1 MTGDARAIAAAG
13 CHRGLAW
20 PGHLELPPA
29 QPTPWLCARSTRDG
43 SAGPAALGRRRRAPA
58 RKGRSPFPVRSKEED
73 DGPIC
78 KFQNS
83 RGVSEGFVTLVNS
96 AERAYVLMCRHVCFR
111 DLGESLLFPFSV
123 LYLRFCAEV

>member
-20 PGHLELPPA
+20 PGHLGLPSA
-29 QPTPWLCARSTRDG
+29 QPTPWLCAPSTRDG
-43 SAGPAALGRRRRAPA
+43 SAGPAALGRHRRAPA

-83 RGVSEGFVTLVNS
+83 RGDREMLIVHVMWGQPQDAAGGQPKEGWT
-96 AERAYVLMCRHVCFR
+96 
-111 DLGESLLFPFSV
+111 
-123 LYLRFCAEV
+123 

>member
-83 RGVSEGFVTLVNS
+83 RGDREMMIEPVMWCQPQDAVVD
-96 AERAYVLMCRHVCFR
+96 
-111 DLGESLLFPFSV
+111 DLKNGLN
-123 LYLRFCAEV
+123 